1 MKSEKGALLL
11 AIDGSSLASVRASR
25 SRASKM
31 DSISILCITPRRL
44 GGAEKGWRVLLS
56 DAAGRKPTTSFSSFF
71 LISIYVHVAGMRAK
85 ADDYRSPSKIGG
97 NCKRAR
103 ERKR

>member
-1 MKSEKGALLL
+1 LKSEKGALLL

-44 GGAEKGWRVLLS
+44 DGAEEGRRVLLS
-56 DAAGRKPTTSFSSFF
+56 DAAGRKPTTSSFSSFF

-85 ADDYRSPSKIGG
+85 ADDSRSPPKIEG
-97 NCKRAR
+97 NCKRER
-103 ERKR
+103 ER